1 MVTVFKHL
9 QPRSPDGRQR
19 FAILTH
25 AMFDAYGLASG
36 AHPAATR
43 ICVDGADGVD
53 PADAVAYAAYAV
65 MAAAYAGEGDKRAR
79 LHDLMRHHGYDAP
92 VAGHVGALAARAVMA
107 KYDLRPV
114 ATPYTPLNPPSD
126 DGNADCGRIGVPD
139 AWQPLCSQREPGPP
153 CSPQVI
159 RFGALFNA
167 SLFSSGGSRT
177 AGAAAREVDPH
188 PAYGGALA
196 DLPFQRGEDAFA
208 DEHLAVLRGS
218 AALGDYEKALAQVF
232 ASSSSDRVTRLA
244 IAEAEARN
252 LTLGDSVALLFGVAA
267 AIHDA
272 SATSTAAKFTTHAAR
287 SISVLQCAYAGRNLT
302 AWAGPHLGV
311 RTARNAGATR
321 WRPYSGLPP
330 AFPAF
335 FPATPPS
342 PPPASS

>member
-1 MVTVFKHL
+1 M
-9 QPRSPDGRQR
+9 
-19 FAILTH
+19 
-25 AMFDAYGLASG
+25 
-36 AHPAATR
+36 ATP
-43 ICVDGADGVD
+43 IA
-53 PADAVAYAAYAV
+53 
-65 MAAAYAGEGDKRAR
+65 
-79 LHDLMRHHGYDAP
+79 
-92 VAGHVGALAARAVMA
+92 GALGCPTRGSRCAHSASPGRRAARRSSA
-107 KYDLRPV
+107 LG
-114 ATPYTPLNPPSD
+114 PSLT
-126 DGNADCGRIGVPD
+126 R
-139 AWQPLCSQREPGPP
+139 R
-153 CSPQVI
+153 
-159 RFGALFNA
+159 
-167 SLFSSGGSRT
+167 SSRR
-177 AGAAAREVDPH
+177 AAAARRGRPRARWTPI